1 MRNRIP
7 RPHYQQLLTRYR
19 DTEFVKVLTGVRRCG
34 KSTLLDLFIEDLHAQ
49 GVPEENVFRKRFDE
63 FGLPLNPTAEDLQ
76 DEIAAALDCADPSHM
91 FYVALDEIQM
101 VSEWERVVRGLHTRS
116 GVDVYITGSNA
127 YLLSSD
133 LATLLAGRYVEL
145 DVYPLSFCEYMEFS
159 SRIRGKSDA
168 ALNTL
173 FADYLR
179 YGGMPSIFA
188 LKEPREEDIARELT
202 GIFNSVIVNDVAQ
215 RFQIRDYALLE
226 KLVAYVFSTSGNL
239 FSVKSIANYLKSA
252 GAKASYETIDG
263 YLRALEQA
271 LVLHSA
277 LQTGVQGKQ
286 VLRPLRKYYPVDT
299 GLRNL
304 PGGFSGRDVGFQ
316 LENVVYLE
324 LIRRG
329 FNVSVGTLEK
339 GEVDFVAQKRDV
351 RHYLQVV
358 DSLVDAA
365 TYERELKPLRMLED
379 AFPRIILT
387 LDCLRVGTTEEG
399 IHIVNLIDWLRDQSE
414 AL

>member
-49 GVPEENVFRKRFDE
+49 GVSEENVFRKRFDE
-63 FGLPLNPTAEDLQ
+63 FGLPLNPTADDLQ

-145 DVYPLSFCEYMEFS
+145 DVYPLSFCEYLEFS

-239 FSVKSIANYLKSA
+239 FSV
-252 GAKASYETIDG
+252 
-263 YLRALEQA
+263 
-271 LVLHSA
+271 
-277 LQTGVQGKQ
+277 
-286 VLRPLRKYYPVDT
+286 
-299 GLRNL
+299 
-304 PGGFSGRDVGFQ
+304 
-316 LENVVYLE
+316 
-324 LIRRG
+324 
-329 FNVSVGTLEK
+329 
-339 GEVDFVAQKRDV
+339 
-351 RHYLQVV
+351 
-358 DSLVDAA
+358 
-365 TYERELKPLRMLED
+365 
-379 AFPRIILT
+379 
-387 LDCLRVGTTEEG
+387 
-399 IHIVNLIDWLRDQSE
+399 
-414 AL
+414 

>member
-145 DVYPLSFCEYMEFS
+145 DVYPLSFCEYLEFS

-286 VLRPLRKYYPVDT
+286 LLRPLRKYYPVDT

-304 PGGFSGRDVGFQ
+304 PGGFSGRASSWKTWC
-316 LENVVYLE
+316 
-324 LIRRG
+324 IW
-329 FNVSVGTLEK
+329 S
-339 GEVDFVAQKRDV
+339 
-351 RHYLQVV
+351 
-358 DSLVDAA
+358 
-365 TYERELKPLRMLED
+365 
-379 AFPRIILT
+379 
-387 LDCLRVGTTEEG
+387 
-399 IHIVNLIDWLRDQSE
+399 
-414 AL
+414 

>member
-1 MRNRIP
+1 M
-7 RPHYQQLLTRYR
+7 
-19 DTEFVKVLTGVRRCG
+19 
-34 KSTLLDLFIEDLHAQ
+34 
-49 GVPEENVFRKRFDE
+49 
-63 FGLPLNPTAEDLQ
+63 
-76 DEIAAALDCADPSHM
+76 
-91 FYVALDEIQM
+91 
-101 VSEWERVVRGLHTRS
+101 WRS
-116 GVDVYITGSNA
+116 GFRFAIMRCS
-127 YLLSSD
+127 
-133 LATLLAGRYVEL
+133 
-145 DVYPLSFCEYMEFS
+145 
-159 SRIRGKSDA
+159 KSW
-168 ALNTL
+168 
-173 FADYLR
+173 
-179 YGGMPSIFA
+179 
-188 LKEPREEDIARELT
+188 
-202 GIFNSVIVNDVAQ
+202 
-215 RFQIRDYALLE
+215 
-226 KLVAYVFSTSGNL
+226 VAYVFSTSGNL

-286 VLRPLRKYYPVDT
+286 LLRPLRKYYPVDT

-358 DSLVDAA
+358 DSLVDTA

-379 AFPRIILT
+379 AFP
-387 LDCLRVGTTEEG
+387 GSFS
-399 IHIVNLIDWLRDQSE
+399 HWIVC
-414 AL
+414 A